1 MEYKGHDGF
10 IFALDTLESGE
21 LVTAGEDCTVKIWD
35 EGACK
40 QTIQMPRTIWSL
52 SHNKLSD
59 IIVGCENKKVYT
71 LTRDDTRVQTESADY
86 TEFLE
91 EIKGNAT
98 KVNGGDVSELGPL
111 KDFKS

>member
-40 QTIQMPRTIWSL
+40 
-52 SHNKLSD
+52 
-59 IIVGCENKKVYT
+59 
-71 LTRDDTRVQTESADY
+71 
-86 TEFLE
+86 
-91 EIKGNAT
+91 
-98 KVNGGDVSELGPL
+98 
-111 KDFKS
+111 